1 MSRLMPTFATQPR
14 LITCILIMKALN
26 YVVAFLGGA
35 ALGASIGLLY
45 APEKG
50 EVLRKRIS
58 KKSKEACDK
67 IEEALRKRGIH
78 LSKDEIG
85 DLVEDIKEDVQL
97 ATEA

>member
-1 MSRLMPTFATQPR
+1 
-14 LITCILIMKALN
+14 MKALN

-35 ALGASIGLLY
+35 ALGAGLGLLY

-58 KKSKEACDK
+58 QKSRETYDK
-67 IEEALRKRGIH
+67 VEEALRKRGIH
-78 LSKDEIG
+78 LSKEEIG

-97 ATEA
+97 VNEA